1 MPPIAEL
8 QPWLTNG
15 PAIGLVFWLLFQLFQ
30 GNIVTRKVHEKA
42 LEQAQEQAAVWERV
56 AQNYKQSLD
65 ARDGVVP
72 AQLES
77 ARIVEAMARAIQEA
91 PAAPSEGTKT

>member
-1 MPPIAEL
+1 MTPADALPYI
-8 QPWLTNG
+8 TNG
-15 PAIGLVFWLLFQLFQ
+15 GAVGVLSWVFYQLLRGNLVPKS
-30 GNIVTRKVHEKA
+30 THDKVV
-42 LEQAQEQAAVWERV
+42 EQAHLQAAVWEKV
-56 AQNYKQSLD
+56 AQNYKASLD

>member
-1 MPPIAEL
+1 MTPADALPYI
-8 QPWLTNG
+8 TNG
-15 PAIGLVFWLLFQLFQ
+15 GAVGVLSWVFYQVMRGNLVPRS
-30 GNIVTRKVHEKA
+30 VHDKVVD
-42 LEQAQEQAAVWERV
+42 QARQQAEVWEKV

-77 ARIVEAMARAIQEA
+77 ARIVEAMAKAIQEL
-91 PAAPSEGTKT
+91 PAASGEETKA

>member
-1 MPPIAEL
+1 MTGAGVLPYI
-8 QPWLTNG
+8 TNG
-15 PAIGLVFWLLFQLFQ
+15 GAVAVLSWVFFQIIRGNLVP
-30 GNIVTRKVHEKA
+30 KSVHDKA
-42 LEQAQEQAAVWERV
+42 LEQAKQQADVWERV

-77 ARIVEAMARAIQEA
+77 ARIVEAMAKAIQEL
-91 PAAPSEGTKT
+91 PAASGEETKA

>member
-30 GNIVTRKVHEKA
+30 GNIVTKKVHEAA
-42 LEQAQEQAAVWERV
+42 LEQARRQAEVWERV
-56 AQNYKQSLD
+56 ANNYKQSLD

-77 ARIVEAMARAIQEA
+77 ARIVEAMAKAIQEL
-91 PAAPSEGTKT
+91 PAASDEETKA

>member
-1 MPPIAEL
+1 VPPIAEL

-30 GNIVTRKVHEKA
+30 GKIVTRKVHEDA
-42 LEQAQEQAAVWERV
+42 LEQVRKQAEVWEKV
-56 AQNYKQSLD
+56 ANNYKASLD

-77 ARIVEAMARAIQEA
+77 ARLVEAMAKAIQEL
-91 PAAPSEGTKT
+91 PAASGEETKA